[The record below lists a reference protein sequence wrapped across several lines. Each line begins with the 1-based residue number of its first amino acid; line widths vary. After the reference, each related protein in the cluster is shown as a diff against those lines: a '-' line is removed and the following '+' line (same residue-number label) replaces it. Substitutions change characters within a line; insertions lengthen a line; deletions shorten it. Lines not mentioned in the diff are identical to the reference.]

1 MKLLYAEDEAGLAE
15 AVADILTYHNY
26 LVDRVADGEEALAYA
41 RMGDYDGILL
51 DIMLPGLDGLSVLE
65 TLRRE
70 GDRTPILLLT
80 AKGEV
85 EDRIR
90 GLDLGAD
97 DYLVKPFATGE
108 LLARIR
114 AMLRRREDYT
124 PTVLS
129 FGDLALD
136 LGTYRLSCGDR
147 SVGLSRME
155 YRMME
160 AFLRNQGVY
169 LSTEHLLEKV
179 WGYDA
184 EVELGAVWVCISGL
198 RKRLSGLNT
207 RVILKARRGVGYT
220 LEVEP

>member
-114 AMLRRREDYT
+114 AMLRRRED
-124 PTVLS
+124 
-129 FGDLALD
+129 
-136 LGTYRLSCGDR
+136 
-147 SVGLSRME
+147 
-155 YRMME
+155 
-160 AFLRNQGVY
+160 
-169 LSTEHLLEKV
+169 
-179 WGYDA
+179 
-184 EVELGAVWVCISGL
+184 
-198 RKRLSGLNT
+198 
-207 RVILKARRGVGYT
+207 
-220 LEVEP
+220 

>member
-1 MKLLYAEDEAGLAE
+1 MKLLYAEDEAALAE
-15 AVADILTYHNY
+15 AVTDILAYHNY

-97 DYLVKPFATGE
+97 DYLVKPFARSE
-108 LLARIR
+108 LL
-114 AMLRRREDYT
+114 MKVESLTRRYRVYKGKAEPADT
-124 PTVLS
+124 EKITVPS
-129 FGDLALD
+129 NRPA
-136 LGTYRLSCGDR
+136 
-147 SVGLSRME
+147 
-155 YRMME
+155 
-160 AFLRNQGVY
+160 
-169 LSTEHLLEKV
+169 
-179 WGYDA
+179 
-184 EVELGAVWVCISGL
+184 
-198 RKRLSGLNT
+198 
-207 RVILKARRGVGYT
+207 
-220 LEVEP
+220 

>member
-1 MKLLYAEDEAGLAE
+1 MKLLYAEDEAALAE
-15 AVADILTYHNY
+15 AVTDILAYHNY

-179 WGYDA
+179 WGYEYYGDMR
-184 EVELGAVWVCISGL
+184 AVDVTIRRL
-198 RKRLSGLNT
+198 REKIEDDPGKPSY
-207 RVILKARRGVGYT
+207 ILTKRGVGYYFNC
-220 LEVEP
+220 